1 MIYNNN
7 NNNNN
12 NNNKNKIIINNN
24 LDIILYIIYIKSANN
39 MMQAEQ
45 ENLKSTTT
53 TKQRDGLGF
62 MVENLLSDLTNNS
75 NDDDKFDKIKQ
86 SILEVYKKIKE
97 RKCYNNNKNKN
108 DAAVFSYINYSKV
121 KEQYRELLK
130 TLFSDTKETDTKETE
145 GRQQRAKWHI
155 VMLYRLLAYTR
166 DISCGCGERALAY
179 MQLFELA
186 RIDAELATHA
196 LKIFVTSAPS
206 SPFGSW
212 KDVKGLVAY
221 MRCTMNMRDERDMAA
236 YLELTGYAVSLVN
249 QRLAKDVL
257 AFYKDDD
264 NESDDDDG
272 KDDDHRVS
280 FVSKWIPRENK
291 SKKYGNFYERLACDY
306 YKNWLPKDRNATPVS
321 YEKAVVKCKIHY
333 RKLVSFLNQYLDT
346 PQVKMCRNQWSDI
359 SFSTL
364 TRPTRFLQDRALLN
378 LKSDDHRMTRHS
390 ENADREAC
398 AEKYK
403 VWKCD
408 MMNRMAGISTDLQTH
423 VAVAGLHSV
432 CSSAAV
438 NVNAQWAAFMATAL
452 NAKSRTR
459 VIPVL
464 AGSSNKAIGLALA
477 TAENAAT
484 GRMLIIKDGD
494 EEFKLHE
501 LDASFLKN
509 VNELK
514 MQKMQKIQ
522 KMQKQF
528 QEESLDRP
536 LLKCLISAL
545 KLLIESNVEAK
556 DTQTRQPPKESRP
569 FTVTIF
575 ADDDELSSSLTAE
588 NKDFEEASFLY
599 REFGYAVPSVVI
611 WAMTSCHDDAYTSS
625 SRDGAFTI
633 RVGCQPSD
641 ICAYLGTGAT
651 TINGR
656 YHTKQLQYEDEWYKE
671 WNVLVETLYDRR
683 YYSFEQY
690 FWKNKE

>member
-1 MIYNNN
+1 
-7 NNNNN
+7 
-12 NNNKNKIIINNN
+12 
-24 LDIILYIIYIKSANN
+24 

-45 ENLKSTTT
+45 KNLKLTTT

-86 SILEVYKKIKE
+86 SILEVFKKIKK
-97 RKCYNNNKNKN
+97 RKCYNNNN
-108 DAAVFSYINYSKV
+108 DAVFSYINYSKV

-130 TLFSDTKETDTKETE
+130 TLFSDTKETETEETE
-145 GRQQRAKWHI
+145 GSQQRAKWHI

-264 NESDDDDG
+264 NDDNGKDNDSDGKD

-346 PQVKMCRNQWSDI
+346 PQVKMCQNQWSDI

-378 LKSDDHRMTRHS
+378 LKSDDHRMKRHS

-398 AEKYK
+398 AEKYE

-408 MMNRMAGISTDLQTH
+408 MMNRTAGIRMDLQTH
-423 VAVAGLHSV
+423 VAVARLHSV

-438 NVNAQWAAFMATAL
+438 NVNAQWAAFMASAL
-452 NAKSRTR
+452 NTKSRTR

-484 GRMLIIKDGD
+484 GRTLIIKDCD

-509 VNELK
+509 VNELR
-514 MQKMQKIQ
+514 MQHKRH
-522 KMQKQF
+522 KQHKQY

-556 DTQTRQPPKESRP
+556 DTQTRQQHPKESRP

-625 SRDGAFTI
+625 SCDGAFTI

-641 ICAYLGTGAT
+641 ICAYLGIDGAHRDSDSDS
-651 TINGR
+651 GR
-656 YHTKQLQYEDEWYKE
+656 YRNELRQPEWQIE
-671 WNVLVETLYDRR
+671 WNRLVEQLYSAR
-683 YYSFEQY
+683 YYELEKH
-690 FWKNKE
+690 FWNNKNIK